1 MSKLKKLF
9 NQKGSET
16 VELALVMPIFI
27 FFFLGVADF
36 GFMIYDKA
44 IITNATREAAR
55 TGIAIA
61 TPQRQTIDQI
71 TKIATDYCNNS
82 HLINFSNTMVSPSIT
97 ITPNP
102 QTSTNIMFGEPLTV
116 MIDYQ
121 YNHLILGKIIR
132 IITFGTFPDKT
143 IVQSRITMLYE

>member
-1 MSKLKKLF
+1 MNKLKNQF

-27 FFFLGVADF
+27 FFFFGVAEF

-44 IITNATREAAR
+44 IITNASREAAR
-55 TGIAIA
+55 TGIAVA
-61 TPQRQTIDQI
+61 APQRPTIDQI
-71 TKIATDYCNNS
+71 TKIATDYCNKS
-82 HLINFSNTMVSPSIT
+82 HLINFSNTLITPSIT

-102 QTSTNIMFGEPLTV
+102 QTPTNTTFSEPLTV
-116 MIDYQ
+116 LIDYQ

-132 IITFGTFPDKT
+132 LITFGSFPDKT
-143 IVQSRITMLYE
+143 IIKSKITMLYE

>member
-1 MSKLKKLF
+1 MNKLKNQF

-27 FFFLGVADF
+27 FFFFGVADF

-44 IITNATREAAR
+44 IITNASREAAR
-55 TGIAIA
+55 TGIAVA
-61 TPQRQTIDQI
+61 APQRPTIDQI

-82 HLINFSNTMVSPSIT
+82 HLINFSNTSITPSIT

-102 QTSTNIMFGEPLTV
+102 QTPTNTTFSEPLTV
-116 MIDYQ
+116 LIDYQ

-132 IITFGTFPDKT
+132 LITFGSFPDKT
-143 IVQSRITMLYE
+143 IIKSKITMLYE

>member
-1 MSKLKKLF
+1 MNKLKNQF

-27 FFFLGVADF
+27 FFFFGVAEF

-44 IITNATREAAR
+44 IITNASREAAR
-55 TGIAIA
+55 TGIAVA
-61 TPQRQTIDQI
+61 APQRPTIDQI

-82 HLINFSNTMVSPSIT
+82 HLINFSNTLITPSIT

-102 QTSTNIMFGEPLTV
+102 QTPTNTTFSEPLTV
-116 MIDYQ
+116 LIDYQ

-132 IITFGTFPDKT
+132 LITFGSFPDKT
-143 IVQSRITMLYE
+143 IIKSKITMLYE

>member
-1 MSKLKKLF
+1 MNKLKTLF

-36 GFMIYDKA
+36 GFMMYDKA

-55 TGIAIA
+55 TGIAVA

-71 TKIATDYCNNS
+71 SKIAINYCNNS
-82 HLINFSNTMVSPSIT
+82 HLINFSNTLISPSIT

-102 QTSTNIMFGEPLTV
+102 QTSTNTMFGEPLTV
-116 MIDYQ
+116 LIDYQ
-121 YNHLILGKIIR
+121 YNYLILGKIIR
-132 IITFGTFPDKT
+132 LITFSAFPDKT
-143 IVQSRITMLYE
+143 IIHSRITMLYE

>member
-1 MSKLKKLF
+1 MNKLKTHF

-27 FFFLGVADF
+27 FFFFGIADF
-36 GFMIYDKA
+36 GFMIYDKT
-44 IITNATREAAR
+44 IITNASREAAR
-55 TGIAIA
+55 SGIALA
-61 TPQRQTIDQI
+61 APQRPTIDQI

-82 HLINFSNTMVSPSIT
+82 HLINFSNTLITPVIT

-102 QTSTNIMFGEPLTV
+102 QTSTNTTFGKPLTV
-116 MIDYQ
+116 FINYQ

-132 IITFGTFPDKT
+132 LITFGTFPDKT
-143 IVQSRITMLYE
+143 FIQSKITMLYE